1 MMCDG
6 KNRTADSLL
15 WDEPMC
21 AVGWEYASIHRRN
34 GTRGV
39 QRHVD
44 YGNVFAMLKQRAQ
57 DG

>member
-1 MMCDG
+1 
-6 KNRTADSLL
+6 
-15 WDEPMC
+15 MC